1 MGFKIPRTGRLNL
14 RGAVRTGQC
23 VTRDR
28 SLENDLVVAILR
40 MHRALCIARASHVNG
55 RNAYTHNILFG
66 RSGPFRAIATSYRN
80 RQAFL
85 PNINGQF
92 PHGTKLIPQR
102 GSRGITWSW
111 KAPSR
116 SKEFAEVP
124 DNEEDAARAA
134 ILDKVMK
141 GRQPT
146 ELMLRC
152 KF

>member
-1 MGFKIPRTGRLNL
+1 VIGHSK
-14 RGAVRTGQC
+14 
-23 VTRDR
+23 
-28 SLENDLVVAILR
+28 NDLVVAILR

-80 RQAFL
+80 RKAFL
-85 PNINGQF
+85 PDINVKRSLGQF
-92 PHGTKLIPQR
+92 PHGTNLIPQR

-111 KAPSR
+111 KSHSR
-116 SKEFAEVP
+116 AKEFAEVP

-152 KF
+152 EFCASRM